1 MILGKVEETGVGAGG
16 GWRGMNQQGWWGG
29 GAGPEP
35 RGRVR
40 ATRLRL
46 RLRLFDSSALRF
58 SSATGDAPATESGQ
72 AAQARPGAAKEATGK
87 APLRKKRPKQRCC
100 ICRSFAYGHLRHN
113 VRAKAIHR
121 YKKEP
126 KELTLLHMQRF
137 SLHRCFS
144 CFILTPKCPKCC
156 ESSWVLP
163 Q

>member
-16 GWRGMNQQGWWGG
+16 GWRGMNQQGWWGRVRATRQG
-29 GAGPEP
+29 QRHEAGSEP

-87 APLRKKRPKQRCC
+87 APLRKKRPK
-100 ICRSFAYGHLRHN
+100 A
-113 VRAKAIHR
+113 A
-121 YKKEP
+121 
-126 KELTLLHMQRF
+126 LLHLPVFCLWALEAQRDGKGN
-137 SLHRCFS
+137 
-144 CFILTPKCPKCC
+144 T
-156 ESSWVLP
+156 
-163 Q
+163 